1 MKPKIHAAANAHFL
15 GSKLRMLRKQS
26 GMTLEDLAVRCVQI
40 DAMNAPSVSYI
51 SLIERGQR
59 TPAPAVLE
67 ILATI
72 FQRDLDWLL
81 DDGQQPNIQ
90 TQDGIKRSLDRIQLE
105 PSILFEKELMEISI
119 PELLTQASISGRQ
132 FAHILIRAH
141 QEHNHN
147 QFPDLERAADAISE
161 KRFPLR
167 SRNILEIYKQQGLK
181 VKWFKKHSFQ
191 TISDE
196 DKEVKT
202 FFRSF
207 YHAPNT
213 IYLNEE
219 LKKNEARLK
228 YDLAYHLGHKI
239 LHSGDGLISS
249 QATGGELGGSPQPSK
264 ERSTTMNQRDILM
277 AWRDFECSF
286 FAGAFLCPR
295 QPFRQYLSR
304 KAYDIFSG
312 DQIELT
318 PAVIMRRMTA
328 VSPYR
333 HWHYFDIYPP
343 NKLRAVYR
351 GNGIPM
357 PAGTMTDS
365 PDFCRQWALFQMAD
379 DLESMDTLTQISLM
393 REMDR
398 NPRLYSCIA
407 TKTVDGA
414 GNPHIISVGVDLFPL
429 LESHGSNPEQI
440 MDALE
445 IAPRN
450 KKNEIIIPQEI
461 NDAITAAA
469 RIVNIG
475 WVEKGLN
482 SPVRIICP
490 RQSTCPRQ
498 NKCTKKTPTPK
509 RISWIEEI
517 KEKILTEG
525 GSK

>member
-1 MKPKIHAAANAHFL
+1 MKPKLYAAANVHFL

-26 GMTLEDLAVRCVQI
+26 GMTLEDLATRCIQI
-40 DAMNAPSVSYI
+40 DTINAPSVSYI

-59 TPAPAVLE
+59 TPAPKVLE

-72 FQRDLDWLL
+72 FQRELDWLL

-90 TQDGIKRSLDRIQLE
+90 QQDSTKRSLDRIQLE
-105 PSILFEKELMEISI
+105 PRILFEKELMEISI
-119 PELLTQASISGRQ
+119 PELLNDASITGRQ

-147 QFPDLERAADAISE
+147 QFPDLERVADAISE

-167 SRNILEIYKQQGLK
+167 SEHILKIYQQQGLN
-181 VKWFKKHSFQ
+181 VRWFKKHSFQ
-191 TISDE
+191 TISDK
-196 DKEVKT
+196 DSEVKT

-213 IYLNEE
+213 VYLNEE

-228 YDLAYHLGHKI
+228 YDLAFHLGHKI
-239 LHSGDGLISS
+239 LHGGDGLISS

-264 ERSTTMNQRDILM
+264 ERSSTMNQRDILT

-295 QPFRQYLSR
+295 QPFRQYLGR
-304 KAYDIFSG
+304 KAYDIFCG
-312 DQIELT
+312 DQIDLT

-357 PAGTMTDS
+357 PAGTLTAS

-379 DLESMDTLTQISLM
+379 DLNAMDTITQISLM
-393 REMDR
+393 RESDR

-407 TKTVDGA
+407 TKTTDGA
-414 GNPHIISVGVDLFPL
+414 GNSHIISVGVDLFPL
-429 LESHGSNPEQI
+429 LESHGSTPMDI
-440 MDALE
+440 IDALE
-445 IAPRN
+445 IAPQN
-450 KKNEIIIPQEI
+450 KKNEILIPENI
-461 NDAITAAA
+461 KKTIRAAA
-469 RIVNIG
+469 RIINIE
-475 WVEKGLN
+475 WIESGLN
-482 SPVRIICP
+482 TPVKIICP
-490 RQSTCPRQ
+490 RQSTCPRHS
-498 NKCTKKTPTPK
+498 KCTKTAPISK
-509 RISWIEEI
+509 RISWVEEI
-517 KEKILTEG
+517 KDKILANDQEI
-525 GSK
+525 